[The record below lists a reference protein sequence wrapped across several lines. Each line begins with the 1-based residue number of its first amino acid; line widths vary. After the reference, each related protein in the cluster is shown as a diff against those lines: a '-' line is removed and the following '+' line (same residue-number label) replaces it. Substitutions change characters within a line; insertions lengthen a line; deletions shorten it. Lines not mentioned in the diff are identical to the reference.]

1 MKRFVL
7 VFVLLFIAQ
16 SFVFSQFS
24 LIVNTYSQNFDG
36 LGTTTSSG
44 VTGGSLNNVNTS
56 LNGWYFLETGSGSP
70 NTEITAGT
78 GSDSQGDT
86 YNFGAITNANRK
98 LGGLQSGTL
107 NPTIGFY
114 FTNNTLITITD
125 LAINYTGE
133 TWRVGSANR
142 SDKLDFQYSTD
153 ATLLSNGSW
162 TDIDLL
168 DYANPGQ
175 ATGNGT
181 IQHSA
186 SITSTISGLNIQIG
200 ATFFIRWNDF
210 NASGG
215 DDGMALE
222 DFSFT
227 ASYVPP
233 STDYFRSAQTGNW
246 NTVTTWESSPDNISW
261 GTATATPTSAANTI
275 QIRNTH
281 IVTIN
286 SSTSADQLVIESGG
300 VLDYTAGTFTLNDG
314 AGDDIDIQSGG
325 VFVLSQ
331 AATPPTYGTGS
342 PTINVNTGGIVR
354 VSASGL
360 TFAGTGVNANNFVY
374 GHQSVLDYTLTGSFG
389 VSGVTYFPNVN
400 ATTIPIFRITINS
413 PTILS
418 VGAGTFTRFNG
429 VFEANGT
436 GIIRWTNAGDKIFR
450 NGVINECTIDY
461 NAGNIGIAKFI
472 IDGETA
478 TLGGS
483 GSLLVPP
490 STLQIGSASNNT
502 TVTVANDKTV
512 TGNISLLSTNN
523 TYVDL
528 GANDLTVTGTVTN
541 GTATSYIRTASTGA
555 LILNSVDVAGK
566 NFPVGHTKYNPILIE
581 NGSGY
586 SWTVNVNDGVI
597 ADPPQG
603 ITGAVLLT
611 WNITPS
617 TNPPSAGADITF
629 QFDRVTQTGP
639 LFNVFPHNFPDNIQ
653 PWHRKL
659 GWWLAS
665 GSPVNVNTVSGN
677 IASAQGLGLVD
688 FSPYGLARV
697 SLPLPIKLLSFSATK
712 ISSGLAI
719 INWELSACCS
729 KDALFELEKSTDSRN
744 FTLASSINGSE
755 TNKFY
760 FYNDSRLGKGISY
773 YRLKMTDTDGSVKYS
788 KVIAIVNEEKGFV
801 ITSIAPNPVQHTAS
815 LTISAAKQSN
825 VDFKVY
831 DMTGNLVKQWQS
843 TVASGINVV
852 NMDVSALANGTYH
865 VLASSAD
872 DKAVIRFIKQ

>member
-1 MKRFVL
+1 M
-7 VFVLLFIAQ
+7 
-16 SFVFSQFS
+16 
-24 LIVNTYSQNFDG
+24 
-36 LGTTTSSG
+36 GTA
-44 VTGGSLNNVNTS
+44 L
-56 LNGWYFLETGSGSP
+56 
-70 NTEITAGT
+70 
-78 GSDSQGDT
+78 
-86 YNFGAITNANRK
+86 
-98 LGGLQSGTL
+98 
-107 NPTIGFY
+107 
-114 FTNNTLITITD
+114 
-125 LAINYTGE
+125 
-133 TWRVGSANR
+133 R
-142 SDKLDFQYSTD
+142 SDRLDFQYSTD

-162 TDIDLL
+162 TDFDLL

-175 ATGNGT
+175 AIGNGA
-181 IQHSA
+181 IQHTA
-186 SITSTISGLNIQIG
+186 TVTNTISGLNIAIG
-200 ATFFIRWNDF
+200 ATFFIRWIDF
-210 NASGG
+210 NASGAQ
-215 DDGMALE
+215 DGMAVE

-246 NTVTTWESSPDNISW
+246 NTVATWESSPDNISW
-261 GTATATPTSAANTI
+261 GVATATPTSAANTI
-275 QIRNTH
+275 QIRSGHT
-281 IVTIN
+281 VTIN
-286 SSTSADQLVIESGG
+286 ASTSADQLIVENGG
-300 VLDYTAGTFTLNDG
+300 VLDFTAGTFTLDDATGN
-314 AGDDIDIQSGG
+314 DIDIQNGG

-429 VFEANGT
+429 VFEANGN
-436 GIIRWTNAGDKIFR
+436 GIIRWANAGDKIFR
-450 NGVINECTIDY
+450 NGIINECAIDY
-461 NAGNIGIAKFI
+461 NAGNIGLAKFI

-483 GSLLVPP
+483 GSLSVPP
-490 STLQIGSASNNT
+490 STLEIGSASNNT
-502 TVTVANDKTV
+502 TVAVTSNKTV
-512 TGNISLLSTNN
+512 TGNISLVSSNN

-528 GANDLTVTGTVTN
+528 GANNLTVTGTITLTG

-555 LILNSVDVAGK
+555 LVLNSVGIAGK
-566 NFPVGHTKYNPILIE
+566 NFPVGDSKYNPILIE
-581 NGSGY
+581 NGSNH
-586 SWTVNVNDGVI
+586 SWTVNVKDGVT
-597 ADPPQG
+597 ADPPKG
-603 ITGAVLLT
+603 STGAVLLT

-617 TNPPSAGADITF
+617 TNPPSGPADITF
-629 QFDRVTQTGP
+629 QFDRTSQVGID
-639 LFNVFPHNFPDNIQ
+639 FDNSAYNSPDNLQ

-659 GWWLAS
+659 GYWLAS
-665 GSPVNVNTVSGN
+665 GTNRPVINVSPTVSTVK
-677 IASAQGLGLVD
+677 APGLVD
-688 FSPYGLARV
+688 FSPYALARIL
-697 SLPLPIKLLSFSATK
+697 LPLPVKLVNFSATK

-719 INWELSACCS
+719 INWELAACCS

-744 FTLASSINGSE
+744 FTLISSIDGSE

-815 LTISAAKQSN
+815 LTISAAKQSS

-831 DMTGNLVKQWQS
+831 DVAGNLVKQWQS
-843 TVASGINVV
+843 TIAAGNNVLQ
-852 NMDVSALANGTYH
+852 MDVAALTNGTYN
-865 VLASSAD
+865 VLASSSG
-872 DKAVIRFIKQ
+872 DKTVFRFIKQ

>member
-1 MKRFVL
+1 L

-86 YNFGAITNANRK
+86 YNFGAIANANRK

-133 TWRVGSANR
+133 TWRVGTADR
-142 SDKLDFQYSTD
+142 IDKLDFQYSTN
-153 ATLLSNGSW
+153 ATSLATGSW
-162 TDIDLL
+162 TDFDLL

-175 ATGNGT
+175 AIGNGT
-181 IQHSA
+181 IQHTATNSN
-186 SITSTISGLNIQIG
+186 TISGLNIAIG

-215 DDGMALE
+215 DDGMAVE
-222 DFSFT
+222 DFSFI

-246 NTVTTWESSPDNISW
+246 NTITTWESSPDNISW
-261 GTATATPTSAANTI
+261 GAATVTPTSTANTI
-275 QIRNTH
+275 QIQNTH

-300 VLDYTAGTFTLNDG
+300 LLDYTAGTFTLEDG

-331 AATPPTYGTGS
+331 LSTPPTYGAGS
-342 PTINVNTGGIVR
+342 STINVATGGVLR
-354 VSASGL
+354 VTAGGL
-360 TFAGTGVNANNFVY
+360 TGVGTGVNSNNVIY
-374 GHQSVLDYTLTGSFG
+374 NHQSILEWAPPGITSFSSSN
-389 VSGVTYFPNVN
+389 VIYFPNVN
-400 ATTIPIFRITINS
+400 ATTIPIFRCSNVVTNTAGAATPNIT
-413 PTILS
+413 TI
-418 VGAGTFTRFNG
+418 NG
-429 VFEANGT
+429 VFENNGAGIVWQGSAN
-436 GIIRWTNAGDKIFR
+436 KIFR
-450 NGVINECTIDY
+450 NGITGSGSIDGQ
-461 NAGNIGIAKFI
+461 NGATPSGKFI
-472 IDGETA
+472 INGVTA
-478 TLGGS
+478 ELGGT
-483 GSLLVPP
+483 GSLIAPTTGGLE
-490 STLQIGSASNNT
+490 IGSVSNNT
-502 TVTVANDKTV
+502 TVTVTSNKTV
-512 TGNISLLSTNN
+512 TGNISLLSTNT

-528 GANDLTVTGTVTN
+528 GTFNLTVSGTVSN
-541 GTATSYIRTASTGA
+541 GTGTSYIRTASTGA
-555 LILNSVDVAGK
+555 LILNGVDNITGK
-566 NFPVGHTKYNPILIE
+566 NFPVGHSKYNPILIE
-581 NGSGY
+581 NGSNH
-586 SWTVNVNDGVI
+586 SWTVNVNDGVT
-597 ADPPQG
+597 ADPPKG
-603 ITGAVLLT
+603 STGAVLLT

-617 TNPPSAGADITF
+617 VNPPSAGADITF
-629 QFDRVTQTGP
+629 QFDRTSQVGGDFDNPTY
-639 LFNVFPHNFPDNIQ
+639 NNPDVLQ
-653 PWHRKL
+653 PWHRKQ
-659 GWWLAS
+659 GYWLAS
-665 GSPVNVNTVSGN
+665 GTNRPVINVSPTVSTVR
-677 IASAQGLGLVD
+677 APGLVD
-688 FSPYGLARV
+688 FSPYALARV
-697 SLPLPIKLLSFSATK
+697 LLPLPVKLVNFSATK
-712 ISSGLAI
+712 VSSDLAI
-719 INWELSACCS
+719 INWELAECCS
-729 KDALFELEKSTDSRN
+729 KDALFELEKSSDSRN
-744 FTLASSINGSE
+744 FVLLSSISGSE

-760 FYNDSRLGKGISY
+760 FYNDSRLSKVTSY

-815 LTISAAKQSN
+815 LTISAAKQSS

-831 DMTGNLVKQWQS
+831 NMAGNLVKQWQS
-843 TVASGINVV
+843 SVASGINVV
-852 NMDVSALANGTYH
+852 NMEVSALANGTYH

-872 DKAVIRFIKQ
+872 TRTVFRFIKQ